1 MLMKI
6 SRFKIDLTE
15 ANGYLNRIA
24 CALERIADQHTSS
37 SRVMHSRYED
47 TSESKEYK
55 ASVYYPEDEKKDD
68 DEKES

>member
-15 ANGYLNRIA
+15 TNQLLGRIA
-24 CALERIADQHTSS
+24 CAMERIADHQTSS

-55 ASVYYPEDEKKDD
+55 ASVFYPEDEKKDD
-68 DEKES
+68 EK